1 MSAVSQSLL
10 EADRVGVVRGR
21 RRVLGN
27 ISAQFQGGAWTA
39 IVGPNGA
46 GKSTLLSTLAGLI
59 RPKEGTV
66 RLAGRPIQ
74 DWSDRE
80 RAQRLTWFGQSA
92 VSEADIAAHEVVR
105 LGRLPRYGLL
115 GAPTAADEAAVRSA
129 LEESEATAFAHRR
142 LGELSAGERQRVLLA
157 RAFSAE
163 APVAL
168 YDEPTIHLDAPH
180 QRRLIHSLKSRA
192 RGGAVVISVLHDLT
206 LALAA
211 DRLMVLADGEIRAD
225 GAPDEVLVR
234 DTMTRVFDN
243 AFSVEPLISG
253 GLARWAAV
261 PIL

>member
-1 MSAVSQSLL
+1 MSAVSEGLL
-10 EADRVGVVRGR
+10 EADRVGVMRGP

-27 ISAQFQGGAWTA
+27 ISAQFHGGAWTA

-129 LEESEATAFAHRR
+129 LEKARPHRSPS
-142 LGELSAGERQRVLLA
+142 GASASCPPGSASGCCWRERSR
-157 RAFSAE
+157 
-163 APVAL
+163 P
-168 YDEPTIHLDAPH
+168 
-180 QRRLIHSLKSRA
+180 RRPWRFTMNP
-192 RGGAVVISVLHDLT
+192 RYIST
-206 LALAA
+206 L
-211 DRLMVLADGEIRAD
+211 R
-225 GAPDEVLVR
+225 
-234 DTMTRVFDN
+234 
-243 AFSVEPLISG
+243 ISG
-253 GLARWAAV
+253 A
-261 PIL
+261 